1 MRSWALLGGAI
12 AVEVAATLSL
22 RASQDHSAW
31 LVVVVAGYLGA
42 FVLLTLVLRA
52 GVPVGVAYG
61 IWGAAGTAGTAVLA
75 AASLRRPVHLAD
87 RGRHRT
93 DHRGSPARRVRVA
106 PGRRGR
112 VHTVMWAALAGAII
126 VEVIAT
132 LSLRASDGFR
142 KRLWIIPVVVGYAAS
157 FYLLW
162 VSLSLGMPVGIAYGV
177 WTACGVALVAVIA
190 RFLFAEPLTPVMGLG
205 IALIV
210 AGVITIELVGAA
222 H

>member
-1 MRSWALLGGAI
+1 
-12 AVEVAATLSL
+12 
-22 RASQDHSAW
+22 
-31 LVVVVAGYLGA
+31 
-42 FVLLTLVLRA
+42 
-52 GVPVGVAYG
+52 
-61 IWGAAGTAGTAVLA
+61 
-75 AASLRRPVHLAD
+75 
-87 RGRHRT
+87 
-93 DHRGSPARRVRVA
+93 
-106 PGRRGR
+106 
-112 VHTVMWAALAGAII
+112 MWAALAGAII

-162 VSLSLGMPVGIAYGV
+162 VSLSLGMPVGVAYGV